1 MKITKNDIR
10 QAILEALDENPEQTS
25 AAPKGDVNSAEQGIA
40 KQVYD
45 FILQLAAEEGMDL
58 NTKRPI
64 IQKVINIL
72 QTRLRSDTGDVELD
86 RTRMTGQAAG
96 AATRTAAVG
105 ASKLQE
111 EGCGDHALTQE
122 PEMHQDISTT
132 HHQSHDE
139 SDMAKSQ
146 LHRASEYAAELE
158 HMIHDG
164 EELEAWVQAKIT
176 KAADYLSSVK
186 HYLQYN
192 KMKGDH

>member
-1 MKITKNDIR
+1 MKITKNDIK
-10 QAILEALDENPEQTS
+10 QAILEA
-25 AAPKGDVNSAEQGIA
+25 
-40 KQVYD
+40 
-45 FILQLAAEEGMDL
+45 
-58 NTKRPI
+58 
-64 IQKVINIL
+64 IQ
-72 QTRLRSDTGDVELD
+72 QE
-86 RTRMTGQAAG
+86 
-96 AATRTAAVG
+96 
-105 ASKLQE
+105 AS
-111 EGCGDHALTQE
+111 CGDPVHME
-122 PEMHQDISTT
+122 PQQSQV
-132 HHQSHDE
+132 HHHSHDE

>member
-1 MKITKNDIR
+1 MKITKNDIK
-10 QAILEALDENPEQTS
+10 QAILEALQHEASCGEPMH
-25 AAPKGDVNSAEQGIA
+25 
-40 KQVYD
+40 
-45 FILQLAAEEGMDL
+45 MD
-58 NTKRPI
+58 
-64 IQKVINIL
+64 
-72 QTRLRSDTGDVELD
+72 
-86 RTRMTGQAAG
+86 
-96 AATRTAAVG
+96 
-105 ASKLQE
+105 
-111 EGCGDHALTQE
+111 TQE
-122 PEMHQDISTT
+122 PQI
-132 HHQSHDE
+132 HHDLPMQHHHSHDE

>member
-1 MKITKNDIR
+1 MKITKNDIK
-10 QAILEALDENPEQTS
+10 QAILEALNENPEQPAPTAPTS
-25 AAPKGDVNSAEQGIA
+25 GEGDVNSAERALALQIYQ
-40 KQVYD
+40 KLLQVAGEPGMEMQNKIPIIEK
-45 FILQLAAEEGMDL
+45 ILVMLIDKLKLELGVDLKRARMSQQATVQLAKDTAQG
-58 NTKRPI
+58 
-64 IQKVINIL
+64 KV
-72 QTRLRSDTGDVELD
+72 
-86 RTRMTGQAAG
+86 
-96 AATRTAAVG
+96 ATPPANEA
-105 ASKLQE
+105 
-111 EGCGDHALTQE
+111 CGDHMPTQE
-122 PEMHQDISTT
+122 PEM

-146 LHRASEYAAELE
+146 LSRASEYAAELE

>member
-1 MKITKNDIR
+1 MKITKNDIK
-10 QAILEALDENPEQTS
+10 QAILEA
-25 AAPKGDVNSAEQGIA
+25 
-40 KQVYD
+40 
-45 FILQLAAEEGMDL
+45 
-58 NTKRPI
+58 
-64 IQKVINIL
+64 IQH
-72 QTRLRSDTGDVELD
+72 E
-86 RTRMTGQAAG
+86 
-96 AATRTAAVG
+96 
-105 ASKLQE
+105 AS
-111 EGCGDHALTQE
+111 CGE
-122 PEMHQDISTT
+122 PVHMEPQQSQMH
-132 HHQSHDE
+132 HHSHDE